1 MKQRITVYFHDTA
14 MVSFLREKP
23 SVIVGPNND
32 VGNGAYHFAKGQLM
46 DEKYLSIINACG
58 EVSFMVKRHG
68 NPSTIVV
75 SNEDD
80 GIIQMTALEF
90 EERFKDKNKD
100 QQIEN
105 FLADKMGLE
114 DELADVYRQLDAIEE
129 IAYNRGYED
138 AEKSF
143 M

>member
-23 SVIVGPNND
+23 MLVAIPNND
-32 VGNGAYHFAKGQLM
+32 VKNGTYHFVKGQLIE
-46 DEKYLSIINACG
+46 EKYLGIINASG
-58 EVSFMVKRHG
+58 EISYMVKRHG

-105 FLADKMGLE
+105 FLADKMSLE
-114 DELADVYRQLDAIEE
+114 DELSEVYRQLDAIEE
-129 IAYNRGYED
+129 HAYNRGYQD
-138 AEKSF
+138 AEDSF
-143 M
+143 K